1 MNWIELTHRMERS
14 VIKKDSTA
22 ADSQYFMATHVP
34 FRDLEVIESGDMA
47 TEPAHLSEEEIYRE
61 CILNRANRHQ
71 MIIVRGQAGAGK
83 SHLIRW
89 LYHRLVSDVENY
101 NPDKEK
107 VIFLRRLGNTSRG
120 AVQQMLDAGMIRD
133 EELKEKFQK
142 FVQSGESQSEEEFKQ
157 TIYNAFI
164 TKVQTDRSNA
174 FYRPSTCKDLAS
186 FLQDLRV
193 QNHLMEENGPVTRCY
208 RMITAGVNAGETADG
223 IFLPGDFV
231 FSKKMVREIKS
242 NAGEEARSFYQY
254 ELCPDERH
262 KDEEA
267 MAKLAAYLNRFT
279 SSVIQSC
286 ANITSENARDL
297 FVDLRRQLLKEGK
310 NLTIL
315 IEDFT
320 SFSIVDSEL
329 ITALAAENGGAYSD
343 LCRVTSVI
351 GITDSYYKSF
361 RDNFTGRV
369 SKQINVIEQSFS
381 DEPFLLE
388 MAARYLNAVY
398 CEPELLSAWRQQG
411 ARSETLPAAGFTPV
425 YPWDSVLVDGKEMT
439 LYPFTRRSLMAM
451 FQGLK
456 EKSPRHYLDY
466 AIKQMFRQFATDM
479 VDKDWSFPTIPSYI
493 TPPSMNITYASSV
506 EDSNLP
512 SRDKDRLKT
521 LLSTWG
527 DGTSVSS
534 NGCTGS
540 IPNEFLKEIG
550 LEAFSGLS
558 QTQGGQPKSGAG
570 EAPQD
575 GVQPDQTEVR
585 PVQAPRVRSKAEV
598 EYDRFCEDIQAWFE
612 KKTKPNYDSVYFKWV
627 GNFVAQAIP
636 WQDEGIPAYFVDR
649 RKNSGQFVMIEG
661 SEKEIDPAAAAVY
674 LPRTSESRNVLYA
687 LATFDL
693 YKNWDFPDG
702 EYYQYVLISW
712 LEKNKAEIKRRIYG
726 PVIVQGEQPF
736 VTWCLALEYLQRCLW
751 GAVPEGEGDTL
762 LKALMGRQPEHTKVK
777 RSNPVWEQAVTGLQN
792 TSAAYVQANSLL
804 LSGANT
810 TMGVIGDSA
819 PSTAKIYRYHELC
832 NSLAHLQ
839 KKGWD
844 VSDELGAYQNYKLY
858 ANTVKLLSDL
868 YGKVAR
874 VAQEE
879 QKLAQETVAQLT
891 RIVGEPPTEDS
902 LMDLVGEIQRF
913 YEQCQQSNQGYQP
926 EPKTQFSGEPK
937 ELAYRMMTLV
947 ETVREGAKITSP
959 IEIIARFS
967 SDPVASL
974 KEYSSG
980 LQKISEFADVVK
992 RKFQKLAGGDQAAV
1006 DTDTA
1011 RAVMDELDYILEIT
1025 ENLEVRPC

>member
-47 TEPAHLSEEEIYRE
+47 TEPAHLSEEEIYRKY
-61 CILNRANRHQ
+61 ILNRANRHQ

-83 SHLIRW
+83 SHLICW
-89 LYHRLVSDVENY
+89 LYHRLVSDAENY

-142 FVQSGESQSEEEFKQ
+142 FVQAGESQSEEEFKQ
-157 TIYNAFI
+157 TIYNAFV
-164 TKVQTDRSNA
+164 TKVQTDRSNG
-174 FYRPSTCKDLAS
+174 FYRPGTCKDIAS

-208 RMITAGVNAGETADG
+208 RMITAGANAGEMADG
-223 IFLPGDFV
+223 IFLPGDFA
-231 FSKKMVREIKS
+231 FPREMVRELKS
-242 NAGEEARSFYQY
+242 KAGEEARSFYLD
-254 ELCPDERH
+254 ELH

-329 ITALAAENGGAYSD
+329 ITALAVENGGGYSD
-343 LCRVTSVI
+343 LCRVTSII

-361 RDNFTGRV
+361 RDNFTDRV
-369 SKQINVIEQSFS
+369 SEQINVIEQSFS

-388 MAARYLNAVY
+388 MAARYLNGVY
-398 CEPELLSAWRQQG
+398 CEPELLETWYQQG
-411 ARSETLPAAGFTPV
+411 ARSETLPAAGFAPA

-439 LYPFTRRSLMAM
+439 LYPFTKRSLMAM

-466 AIKQMFRQFATDM
+466 AIKQMFRQFAMDM
-479 VDKDWSFPTIPSYI
+479 ADKDWSFPTIPSYI

-527 DGTSVSS
+527 DGTSASS

-550 LEAFSGLS
+550 LGSFSGLDQS
-558 QTQGGQPKSGAG
+558 QGGQPKSGAG
-570 EAPQD
+570 EAPPD

-612 KKTKPNYDSVYFKWV
+612 KKTKPNYDGDYFKWV

-636 WQDEGIPAYFVDR
+636 WQDEGIPAHFVDR

-661 SEKEIDPAAAAVY
+661 SEKEIDPVMAAVY
-674 LPRTSESRNVLYA
+674 LPRTSESRNVLYG
-687 LATFDL
+687 LATFHL
-693 YKNWDFPDG
+693 HKNWDFPDG

-726 PVIVQGEQPF
+726 PVTVQGEQPF

-751 GAVPEGEGDTL
+751 GATPEGDGDAL
-762 LKALMGRQPEHTKVK
+762 LKTLMGRQPEHTKVQ
-777 RSNPVWEQAVTGLQN
+777 RSNPVWEQVVAGLRN
-792 TSAAYVQANSLL
+792 ASAAYAQANSLL

-844 VSDELGAYQNYKLY
+844 VSDELGAYQEYKLY
-858 ANTVKLLSDL
+858 ANTVKLLSEL

-879 QKLAQETVAQLT
+879 QRLAREAMGQLI
-891 RIVGEPPTEDS
+891 RIVGETPTEDS

-913 YEQCQQSNQGYQP
+913 YAQCKQSNQVYRP
-926 EPKTQFSGEPK
+926 ELETQFSGEPK
-937 ELAYRMMTLV
+937 ELAHKMMTLF
-947 ETVREGAKITSP
+947 ERVREGEKITNP

-967 SDPVASL
+967 DDPIARL

-980 LQKISEFADVVK
+980 LQKIAEFADVVK
-992 RKFQKLAGGDQAAV
+992 RQFQQLVGCDQAAV

-1011 RAVMDELDYILEIT
+1011 RAVMDELDGILEIT